1 MYKGFNL
8 TLSDSFLNTD
18 LSMTQYDIC
27 IDKEE
32 NKQRIRKKV
41 EDFMNAEGTVSAD
54 EIVEDWFDSIEA
66 DIFISHSHR
75 DEDLAIKLAIWL
87 QDEFGLTSF
96 IDSCVWGNFVDLSK
110 DFNNRFSKSEF
121 GSTYDYDK
129 AQNVFAHMNT
139 ILNTSL
145 TKMID
150 KCEVVF
156 FLNTENSI
164 SDSSFSKEGITLSPW
179 IYHELLISKVIR
191 KTPHIRGSM
200 ESKFEEKVFDSMISE
215 SLKIEYDLEI
225 DHLYSLNEQ
234 NLDDWKR
241 FKAMGV
247 HPLTVLYSI
256 IKPYKYG

>member
-8 TLSDSFLNTD
+8 TLSDSFFSND
-18 LSMTQYDIC
+18 LSITQYDIVF
-27 IDKEE
+27 DKEE
-32 NKQRIRKKV
+32 NKRKIRKKV
-41 EDFMNAEGTVSAD
+41 KDLVNAEGVVSAD
-54 EIVEDWFDSIEA
+54 DIVEDWFDGIEA

-75 DEDLAIKLAIWL
+75 DEDLAINLAIWL

-110 DFNNRFSKSEF
+110 DFNNKFSRSDV
-121 GSTYDYDK
+121 SSNYDYNK

-164 SDSSFSKEGITLSPW
+164 IESSFSKGDITLSPW
-179 IYHELLISKVIR
+179 IYHELLISKIIR

-215 SLKIEYDLEI
+215 SLKIEYDPEV
-225 DHLYSLNEQ
+225 DHLYSLDEQ
-234 NLDDWKR
+234 NLKDWKR
-241 FKAMGV
+241 FARLQI
-247 HPLTVLYSI
+247 HPLTVLYTI
-256 IKPYKYG
+256 LRP